1 MSSTWYDGYVPMTP
15 KMEEREFFSGDDD
28 FTCKVPKIVYKCD
41 GETNTDH
48 EAFEWSTNS
57 VIVAGGSR
65 IIEYVEDTFYELL
78 MTDLEGRTC
87 WESGPVADCMGWD
100 VEDVKEIR
108 KVESRFIEEYDINN
122 MEKRRYRL
130 VLEEVLPIENYER
143 SLLEDAFGE
152 DVSWCDGY
160 TMEVSKHL

>member
-1 MSSTWYDGYVPMTP
+1 MVISSGN
-15 KMEEREFFSGDDD
+15 RLS
-28 FTCKVPKIVYKCD
+28 
-41 GETNTDH
+41 
-48 EAFEWSTNS
+48 
-57 VIVAGGSR
+57 
-65 IIEYVEDTFYELL
+65 LL

-87 WESGPVADCMGWD
+87 WESGPVADWMGWD

>member
-15 KMEEREFFSGDDD
+15 KMEEREFFSGNDD

-57 VIVAGGSR
+57 IIIAKDGR
-65 IIEYVEDTFYELL
+65 AIEYVEETHYELL
-78 MTDLEGRTC
+78 MTDLEDRTL
-87 WESGPVADCMGWD
+87 WAPGPLADCMGWD
-100 VEDVKEIR
+100 VENVKEIR
-108 KVESRFIEEYDINN
+108 KIEKRYIDEFDFNK

-130 VLEEVLPIENYER
+130 VLEEVLPIENHER
-143 SLLEDAFGE
+143 CLLEDAFGE
-152 DVSWCDGY
+152 DVSCCDGY
-160 TMEVSKHL
+160 TMEVSEYL